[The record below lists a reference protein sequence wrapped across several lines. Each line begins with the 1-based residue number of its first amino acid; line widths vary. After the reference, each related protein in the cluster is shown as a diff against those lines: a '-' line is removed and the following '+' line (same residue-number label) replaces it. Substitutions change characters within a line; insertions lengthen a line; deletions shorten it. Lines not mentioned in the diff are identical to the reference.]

1 MRSRAGTQSHD
12 SSTAPLRRRLAAG
25 AASIIVAL
33 GAAGIAAPAALAA
46 GPATID
52 RVAVSV
58 SASASAS
65 AGVSTEKPTPDDL
78 ARSNVLVKSRG
89 GKGETPVVVVTV
101 KSKAKAAPTG
111 EVFLYTDVTLLGQG
125 ELVDGTVTFTL
136 PGLTPG
142 QYPLDALYTGDAVT
156 SASGG
161 TLLLKVR

>member
-25 AASIIVAL
+25 TASIIVAL
-33 GAAGIAAPAALAA
+33 GAAGIAAPAAQAA

-58 SASASAS
+58 SASAS

>member
-25 AASIIVAL
+25 TASIIVAL
-33 GAAGIAAPAALAA
+33 GAAGIAAPAAQAA

-52 RVAVSV
+52 HVAVSV
-58 SASASAS
+58 SASAA
-65 AGVSTEKPTPDDL
+65 VSTEKPTPDNL